1 MVKSLCSR
9 LFLLPVLGVVF
20 MSVFH
25 TQAAHAIEE
34 PRFQVER
41 VLEPKRI
48 ELRRYEPYVV
58 AEVTVPGPAEQA
70 GNQGFSYLGGYIFGR
85 NQGDRKIAMTAPV
98 TQAAQPVKI
107 AMTAPVAQARADSGA
122 GYVVQFMMP
131 SSFTMDTLPLP
142 TDPKVRLKEVPGQ
155 RVIAVMYSGTWSQNN
170 YDEHLTLLK
179 AAAEK
184 AGLKTQGEP
193 VYARYDAPWVPWFM
207 RRNEIWLGVVE

>member
-1 MVKSLCSR
+1 MPFNALVGPEDRMVKSLCSR
-9 LFLLPVLGVVF
+9 LFLLPVLGVVV

-58 AEVTVPGPAEQA
+58 AEVTVPGPAQQA

-85 NQGDRKIAMTAPV
+85 NQGDR
-98 TQAAQPVKI
+98 KI

-155 RVIAVMYSGTWSQNN
+155 RVIAVMYSGTWSQSN

-179 AAAEK
+179 AAAEE

>member
-1 MVKSLCSR
+1 MQVLHRHPWKRLCGHVLIILLMVS
-9 LFLLPVLGVVF
+9 PV
-20 MSVFH
+20 
-25 TQAAHAIEE
+25 AHAIEE

-41 VLEPKRI
+41 ALEPKRI
-48 ELRRYEPYVV
+48 EVRRYEPYVV

-85 NQGDRKIAMTAPV
+85 NKGDRKIAMTAPV

-107 AMTAPVAQARADSGA
+107 EMTAPVAQARSDSGS

-131 SSFTMDTLPLP
+131 SSYTLDTLPVP
-142 TDPKVRLKEVPGQ
+142 TDPKVRLKEMPGQ
-155 RVIAVMYSGTWSQNN
+155 RVIAIMYTGTWSQGN
-170 YDEHLTLLK
+170 YDEHLALLK
-179 AAAEK
+179 SAAEK

>member
-1 MVKSLCSR
+1 MPVIQSTFARSALI
-9 LFLLPVLGVVF
+9 FLTLLGVLT
-20 MSVFH
+20 MS
-25 TQAAHAIEE
+25 HAIEE

-58 AEVTVPGPAEQA
+58 AEVTAPGPAEQA

-85 NQGDRKIAMTAPV
+85 NKGDRKIAMTAPV

-107 AMTAPVAQARADSGA
+107 DMTAPVAQAKADSGA

-131 SSFTMDTLPLP
+131 SSYTLDTLPLP
-142 TDPKVRLKEVPGQ
+142 SDPKVRLKEIPGQ
-155 RVIAVMYSGTWSQNN
+155 RVIAVMYSGTWSQSN
-170 YDEHLTLLK
+170 YDEHLALLK
-179 AAAEK
+179 SAAEK